1 MVWNKTP
8 QDKVD
13 EIVNVIRNT
22 DKLDYEIAEE
32 FGVSAWLVSEISR
45 KNLTVEE
52 RKVLWNARAK
62 RSKIGDKNPMYNKKG
77 AKHHNAVEISR
88 CMGYRTVFKPEWWES
103 NTKDSRI
110 YEHIYVYC
118 KHNNMTHLP
127 KGYVIH
133 HIDGDIDNNTITNLQ
148 MLTISEHVKLHW
160 QQRKEQRLS
169 SNGVGSS
176 TPEAHDNP
184 RVDDIV

>member
-13 EIVNVIRNT
+13 EIVNVIKTT
-22 DKLDYEIAEE
+22 DKLDYEIAKE

-52 RKVLWNARAK
+52 RKVLWHARAQ
-62 RSKIGDKNPMYNKKG
+62 RSKIGDKNPMYNKRG

-103 NTKDSRI
+103 NTKDYSNWAMYQKLCRQKSI
-110 YEHIYVYC
+110 RVIG
-118 KHNNMTHLP
+118 P
-127 KGYVIH
+127 K
-133 HIDGDIDNNTITNLQ
+133 NALMQ
-148 MLTISEHVKLHW
+148 LRS
-160 QQRKEQRLS
+160 
-169 SNGVGSS
+169 
-176 TPEAHDNP
+176 
-184 RVDDIV
+184 